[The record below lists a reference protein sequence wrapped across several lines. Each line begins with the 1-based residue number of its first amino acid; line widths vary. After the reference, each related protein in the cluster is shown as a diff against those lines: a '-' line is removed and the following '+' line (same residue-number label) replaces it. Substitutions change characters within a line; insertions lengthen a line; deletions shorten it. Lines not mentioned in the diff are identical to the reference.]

1 MSTKIK
7 ERESLDKY
15 IEYFDPKYHKH
26 YRLTFLV
33 TMKRLVIAHLL
44 KQGYKEL
51 DLLKVFRCSIS
62 GLKNLSRSKKDL
74 ADIDNYLQ
82 QNWFWAVGA
91 KLKPVRVVNSQ
102 SKDGNR
108 MVGFQ
113 MCLLQSEK

>member
-26 YRLTFLV
+26 YRFTFLI

-44 KQGYKEL
+44 KQGYKEK

-62 GLKNLSRSKKDL
+62 GLKNLSRSKKEL
-74 ADIDNYLQ
+74 SDIDNYLQ
-82 QNWFWAVGA
+82 ENWMFAIGN

-113 MCLLQSEK
+113 MSLLHSDK

>member
-44 KQGYKEL
+44 QQGYKER
-51 DLLKVFRCSIS
+51 DLLKVFRCNIS
-62 GLKNLSRSKKDL
+62 SLKNLSRSEKDF
-74 ADIDNYLQ
+74 ADVDGWLQ
-82 QNWFWAVGA
+82 ENWMFAIGNQ
-91 KLKPVRVVNSQ
+91 LKPVRKVNSILVHKNQ
-102 SKDGNR
+102 R
-108 MVGFQ
+108 VGFE